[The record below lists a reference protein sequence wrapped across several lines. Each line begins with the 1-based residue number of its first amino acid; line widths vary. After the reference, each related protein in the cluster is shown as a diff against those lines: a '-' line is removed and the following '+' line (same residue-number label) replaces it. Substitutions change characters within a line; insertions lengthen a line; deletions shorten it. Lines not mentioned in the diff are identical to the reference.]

1 MSNLCDLI
9 GRDKK
14 HLVQLCLPYEKIKR
28 PLKFPV
34 IVQEKLDGVFVIAYV
49 DKEENCSFYSRTGEE
64 YVSMGHLKEDFVKL
78 AKNTGLSFFLFE
90 AYNPNYPQSV
100 ISGWCRDTKATHD
113 KLWAYIHDVFTY
125 EEFLGEQKPSP
136 YEKRFNRLYCTGGS
150 YFYLFL
156 MPDRFIGN
164 IEDLLDYKEE
174 VEAKGGEGVII
185 RDPDSCDYY
194 PGKRKDNLIKW
205 KKTLTFD
212 LRVVGVSN
220 GKGKGKYRN
229 ICGRLICQDS
239 AGKEIHVG
247 SGLTDEQRKTWWED
261 PSLILGKI
269 VEVEAMCL
277 STKGILREPRFKGI
291 RHDKAEVDLI
301 C

>member
-1 MSNLCDLI
+1 MANLCDLI

-14 HLVQLCLPYEKIKR
+14 HLVQLCLPYEKITR
-28 PLKFPV
+28 PLEFPV

-49 DKEENCSFYSRTGEE
+49 DKEGECSFYSRTGEE

-90 AYNPNYPQSV
+90 AYNPDYPQSV
-100 ISGWCRDTKATHD
+100 ISGWCRDTKATHH

-125 EEFLGEQKPSP
+125 EEFLGEHDLPC
-136 YEKRFNRLYCTGGS
+136 YRDRFKRLYCTGDS
-150 YFYLFL
+150 YFYLFRV
-156 MPDRFIGN
+156 PGSFIDSM
-164 IEDLLDYKEE
+164 ETLLDYKKE
-174 VEAKGGEGVII
+174 VEEKGGEGVII
-185 RDPDSCDYY
+185 RDPYSCDYY
-194 PGKRKDNLIKW
+194 PGKRKANLIKW

-229 ICGRLICQDS
+229 IVGRLICQDA
-239 AGKEIHVG
+239 AGKEILVG
-247 SGLTDEQRKTWWED
+247 SGLTDEQRKAWWED
-261 PSLILGKI
+261 PLLITGKI